1 MRATVL
7 LQHLLRSLQ
16 REDEQWVQ
24 REKKASLIR
33 TGAVVLHVSHLRT
46 NQCMITALE
55 YQRLSH
61 THTYVKSHSAA
72 PGHSEG
78 NSFMNAIWKID
89 NRSLSLGLA
98 DMLLFSVYPISQIFA
113 TG

>member
-1 MRATVL
+1 MK
-7 LQHLLRSLQ
+7 LR
-16 REDEQWVQ
+16 
-24 REKKASLIR
+24 
-33 TGAVVLHVSHLRT
+33 
-46 NQCMITALE
+46 C
-55 YQRLSH
+55 
-61 THTYVKSHSAA
+61 AA

-78 NSFMNAIWKID
+78 NSFMNAIWMID